1 MYAGKIPPA
10 MLKKIVFSSLG
21 PASPL
26 VKVGPGVGEDAAVLQ
41 IDDMY
46 HVVASDPVTGAKE
59 NCGHIAVHVNA
70 NDVAVTGA
78 DPQFFMP
85 TILLK
90 SSVGEEG
97 LRKIVDQIGKAC
109 NEVGATVVGGH
120 TEFVSSI
127 DMTIIAGTMFGYT
140 SRYISTSGARP
151 GDAIVLTKGAALEG
165 TSILATEREQ
175 ELKGMLSAHELSIAK
190 GFSSLISVVPEAR
203 LIRSYVTSMHDPTE
217 GGVAGALNEM
227 AEAAGCGFD
236 VDPSVIP
243 VPLVTQK
250 VCTHF
255 GCDPLTLISS
265 GALIA
270 TVPPAHVNHVHDVL
284 AGAHIEHAFIGTI
297 TEEGR
302 TLDMPEHDSLWDIL
316 D

>member
-21 PASPL
+21 PASSL

-41 IDDMY
+41 IDDSY
-46 HVVASDPVTGAKE
+46 HVVASDPVTGARK
-59 NCGHIAVHVNA
+59 NIGHIAVHVNA

-97 LRKIVDQIGKAC
+97 LKDIVGQIGKAC
-109 NEVGATVVGGH
+109 KEVGATVVGGH

-140 SRYISTSGARP
+140 SRYIPTSGACP

-165 TSILATEREQ
+165 TSILASERED
-175 ELKGMLSAHELSIAK
+175 ELAGVLTAHELSIAK

-217 GGVAGALNEM
+217 GGIAGALNEM
-227 AEAAGCGFD
+227 AEASGYGFD
-236 VDPSVIP
+236 VDPAAIP
-243 VPLVTQK
+243 VPEVTQK
-250 VCTHF
+250 LCRHF
-255 GCDPLTLISS
+255 ECDPLTLISS

-270 TVPPAHVNHVHDVL
+270 TVPPAHVNAVNDVL
-284 AGAHIEHAFIGTI
+284 AGAHIEHAFIGSI
-297 TEEGR
+297 VESGR
-302 TLDMPEHDSLWDIL
+302 TLDMPEHDALWDIL